1 MSLVPSEVLEAVRQ
15 VPGQDSA
22 GVALRIA
29 SLNAARERRTDV
41 AFPVGEL
48 DPQTSS
54 TSFGNLGDA
63 LSRGPTSPGEAALV
77 GALLAL
83 SLDRAVLAEPAPRR
97 ELATSL
103 VWLAARTRVDALPFL
118 DAAFGDA
125 ADVVWRDV
133 ADLVSQPGGL
143 DKGERL
149 VAVSA
154 LQASTSGAAQSL
166 GRELAERLPDSALR
180 RAASS
185 PSPAPALAGE
195 LVAAPFGVAGT
206 VVSTLSGFAL
216 VRAATRLVGRL
227 AFAYRRPA
235 SLSLGARGLEVEH
248 RTELLGR
255 VLGRR
260 TVVVPFANLA
270 AVAREVR
277 YARLGLYVGLV
288 ALVVGTYVGVGL
300 LVDGARV
307 PGGSPSLFGMGIA
320 AVGVGIV
327 LDFGLSVAFDAA
339 RHTVRIVITPRRGAR
354 LCIGGLDPAGADR
367 LLLALARNAGSAQGV
382 PLGE

>member
-1 MSLVPSEVLEAVRQ
+1 MTLGPSEVLEAVRQ

-22 GVALRIA
+22 GVALRTA
-29 SLNAARERRTDV
+29 SLNAARERRADV

-48 DPQTSS
+48 DPATSS
-54 TSFGNLGDA
+54 TPLGNLGDA
-63 LSRGPTSPGEAALV
+63 LARGPTSPGEAALV

-83 SLDRAVLAEPAPRR
+83 SLDSAVLVDAAPRR
-97 ELATSL
+97 ELAASL
-103 VWLAARTRVDALPFL
+103 VWLAARTRVDALPYL
-118 DAAFGDA
+118 DAALGDA
-125 ADVVWRDV
+125 ADAVWRDV
-133 ADLVSQPGGL
+133 AELISQPGGV

-149 VAVSA
+149 VALSA
-154 LQASTSGAAQSL
+154 LQTSTSSAAQPL
-166 GRELAERLPDSALR
+166 GRDLAERAPDSALR
-180 RAASS
+180 RASSISS
-185 PSPAPALAGE
+185 PMAALAGE

-206 VVSTLSGFAL
+206 VISTLSGFAL
-216 VRAATRLVGRL
+216 VRAAARLVGRL

-235 SLSLGARGLEVEH
+235 SLSLDPRGLEVEH

-260 TVVVPFANLA
+260 TLVVPFTNLA

-277 YARLGLYVGLV
+277 YARLGLYAGLV

-307 PGGSPSLFGMGIA
+307 PGGSPSLLGMGIA

-354 LCIGGLDPAGADR
+354 LCIGGLDPAGADQ
-367 LLLALARNAGSAQGV
+367 LLHALARNAGSAHGV